1 MAMAARGGAPAMAP
15 QMGKRPSRGEGGTP
29 PRERPPAAERTMPG
43 GNGGPSQVGN
53 RTAVGGAPKPA
64 ADDEKG
70 NLTERAER
78 QDEASRDSKAR
89 PPPRSAQQRR
99 RPGAGVAPRR
109 KVSLASPSTAPAN
122 KTETRPPPSSIRQP
136 IRSAAQRQAA
146 QRFSAPRAEPPAAV
160 PRVPPPL
167 IGSEDFYKHQ
177 QAGIK
182 HARQAYN
189 AKVNDHFDSLKR
201 NNGDRSREEPPAP
214 VDQIG
219 SIAHERASRHVA
231 DIREFVAGER

>member
-1 MAMAARGGAPAMAP
+1 M
-15 QMGKRPSRGEGGTP
+15 
-29 PRERPPAAERTMPG
+29 
-43 GNGGPSQVGN
+43 
-53 RTAVGGAPKPA
+53 
-64 ADDEKG
+64 ADDY
-70 NLTERAER
+70 AETNR
-78 QDEASRDSKAR
+78 MLRDLHLAR
-89 PPPRSAQQRR
+89 RGAAPPPPPSTVPANIN
-99 RPGAGVAPRR
+99 
-109 KVSLASPSTAPAN
+109 KTASHPPTAPAN
-122 KTETRPPPSSIRQP
+122 KTETRPPPSSSIRQP

>member
-1 MAMAARGGAPAMAP
+1 M
-15 QMGKRPSRGEGGTP
+15 
-29 PRERPPAAERTMPG
+29 
-43 GNGGPSQVGN
+43 
-53 RTAVGGAPKPA
+53 
-64 ADDEKG
+64 
-70 NLTERAER
+70 
-78 QDEASRDSKAR
+78 
-89 PPPRSAQQRR
+89 
-99 RPGAGVAPRR
+99 
-109 KVSLASPSTAPAN
+109 
-122 KTETRPPPSSIRQP
+122 
-136 IRSAAQRQAA
+136 
-146 QRFSAPRAEPPAAV
+146 

-201 NNGDRSREEPPAP
+201 NNGDRSTREEPPAP

-231 DIREFVAGER
+231 DIREFVAGERRERNTM

>member
-1 MAMAARGGAPAMAP
+1 M
-15 QMGKRPSRGEGGTP
+15 
-29 PRERPPAAERTMPG
+29 
-43 GNGGPSQVGN
+43 
-53 RTAVGGAPKPA
+53 
-64 ADDEKG
+64 ADDY
-70 NLTERAER
+70 AETNR
-78 QDEASRDSKAR
+78 MLRDLHLAR
-89 PPPRSAQQRR
+89 RGAAPPP
-99 RPGAGVAPRR
+99 P
-109 KVSLASPSTAPAN
+109 PSTVPAN
-122 KTETRPPPSSIRQP
+122 KAAAQSLPPTAPVKNKIDTQPPITSVQKVETRPPPSSSIRQP

>member
-1 MAMAARGGAPAMAP
+1 MQQCAYFSYGGA
-15 QMGKRPSRGEGGTP
+15 T
-29 PRERPPAAERTMPG
+29 
-43 GNGGPSQVGN
+43 
-53 RTAVGGAPKPA
+53 
-64 ADDEKG
+64 
-70 NLTERAER
+70 L
-78 QDEASRDSKAR
+78 
-89 PPPRSAQQRR
+89 
-99 RPGAGVAPRR
+99 
-109 KVSLASPSTAPAN
+109 SPT
-122 KTETRPPPSSIRQP
+122 TIH
-136 IRSAAQRQAA
+136 
-146 QRFSAPRAEPPAAV
+146 
-160 PRVPPPL
+160 L
-167 IGSEDFYKHQ
+167 YQ